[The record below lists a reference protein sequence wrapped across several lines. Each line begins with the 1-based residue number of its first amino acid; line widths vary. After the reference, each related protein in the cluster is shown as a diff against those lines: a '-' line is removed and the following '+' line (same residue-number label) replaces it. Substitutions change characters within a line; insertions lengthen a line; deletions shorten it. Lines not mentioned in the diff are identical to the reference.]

1 MKSHKGLYTD
11 VDYTEELKN
20 NLAQAR
26 SGEKRSFK
34 KTPHFIN
41 SGEGRVQ
48 GFYEQEHKT
57 AFLIA
62 ENLVPEAASSVLLH
76 EVGIHMAYD
85 SELKE
90 KVIPL
95 VKEAPRLLEEGFRQ
109 RDPVCMAAEIRLK
122 DSGIT
127 KDHPNYAEETAAYL
141 VEECSKQR
149 NALPKLQR
157 WYKQMR
163 STVSV
168 WLVEHGFK
176 DSKTLTTDDFVT
188 IAKANI
194 KALAEQKEL
203 TASQTKNEKI
213 LFSLNKQH
221 RDTLELMRKELPKA
235 DPAMQNPKLL
245 EKVLQAVEERM
256 LESERQGKILM
267 VNSEF
272 FKRQT
277 PASRTQTE
285 QKIPEQNKTK
295 GLER

>member
-1 MKSHKGLYTD
+1 M
-11 VDYTEELKN
+11 
-20 NLAQAR
+20 
-26 SGEKRSFK
+26 
-34 KTPHFIN
+34 
-41 SGEGRVQ
+41 
-48 GFYEQEHKT
+48 
-57 AFLIA
+57 
-62 ENLVPEAASSVLLH
+62 
-76 EVGIHMAYD
+76 
-85 SELKE
+85 
-90 KVIPL
+90 
-95 VKEAPRLLEEGFRQ
+95 
-109 RDPVCMAAEIRLK
+109 
-122 DSGIT
+122 
-127 KDHPNYAEETAAYL
+127 
-141 VEECSKQR
+141 
-149 NALPKLQR
+149 
-157 WYKQMR
+157 
-163 STVSV
+163 
-168 WLVEHGFK
+168 
-176 DSKTLTTDDFVT
+176 T

-221 RDTLELMRKELPKA
+221 RDTLDLMRKELPKA